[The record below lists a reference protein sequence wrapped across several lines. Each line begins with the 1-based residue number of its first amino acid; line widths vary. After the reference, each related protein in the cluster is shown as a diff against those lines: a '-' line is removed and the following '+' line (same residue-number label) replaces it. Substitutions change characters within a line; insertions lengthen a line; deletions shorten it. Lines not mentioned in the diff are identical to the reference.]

1 MQPPDTHAD
10 LLERPVF
17 AHYATVRADGAPQV
31 NPMWFLWDPAVG
43 VIRMTHTKARHNY
56 RNVLREPR
64 ARAGEKAD
72 VARRNTKRRRNKPD
86 ERRIGLALARRGAHA
101 HSQHAASVGQLRD
114 PVDGIAAT
122 TGREPDEDE
131 EAVRLDAPRRLA
143 HSGEYLDVQPDDKLI
158 EKHEADDENDW

>member
-64 ARAGEKAD
+64 
-72 VARRNTKRRRNKPD
+72 VALSITD
-86 ERRIGLALARRGAHA
+86 
-101 HSQHAASVGQLRD
+101 
-114 PVDGIAAT
+114 
-122 TGREPDEDE
+122 
-131 EAVRLDAPRRLA
+131 
-143 HSGEYLDVQPDDKLI
+143 PDDGYRYLGI
-158 EKHEADDENDW
+158 RGVVERIDDDPTGSFYEILEQRYDGTVGDVPDRANRVVLVIRPTHYRTE